1 MLIDV
6 GGYTVVRDQLSG
18 YTCTCKSL
26 YQASYLIHC
35 RPTCNVKW
43 NQPVCIIPH
52 FSFVTLYPYPILTKL
67 RSSQNVIS
75 LLVYK
80 SCHKHII
87 YVILHFL
94 NDQEQITSIEI
105 NWRCFSWMHGKM
117 FPKYKKRNVTF
128 FFSKLQAFHSRC
140 NWGSASY

>member
-1 MLIDV
+1 MIIDV
-6 GGYTVVRDQLSG
+6 GGYTAARDQLSG
-18 YTCTCKSL
+18 YTCTCKYL
-26 YQASYLIHC
+26 YQASYLIH
-35 RPTCNVKW
+35 RRLTCNVKW

-52 FSFVTLYPYPILTKL
+52 FSFVSLYPYPILTKL
-67 RSSQNVIS
+67 RSSQNIIS

-105 NWRCFSWMHGKM
+105 NWRCFFLNAWE
-117 FPKYKKRNVTF
+117 NVSEIQKEKCHF
-128 FFSKLQAFHSRC
+128 FQ
-140 NWGSASY
+140 